1 MRQDMTRTRL
11 RSIGTAEM
19 RETFDR
25 FPAYWEI
32 FARSSRTSIEE
43 AKVQLK
49 RNQELQGIFAEESP
63 ETVLE
68 R

>member
-19 RETFDR
+19 ETFDR